1 MKIGKAVVKCRFVIL
16 ALSLLLLVPS
26 VIGFMNTR
34 VNYDMLVYLPEEIE
48 TMKGQKILEEDFGT
62 GAICML
68 LAENMENKDVSAL
81 KEQIEQVPH
90 VNGVLWYDSVMDISV
105 PMKLLPKKLYET
117 FVKGDATLMAIT
129 FDTTTS
135 ADETMD
141 AVEAIRALLGEN
153 CYLQGTSAVV
163 TDTKNLTQH
172 EEPIYVALAVALA
185 LVVSM
190 LAMDSWI
197 IPVFFLLSIGA
208 AILYNMGSNIFIGEI
223 SYVTKAVAAVLQLG
237 VTMDYSIFLWHSY
250 CENKTKY
257 DSNKDAMAAAIDA
270 TLQSVIGSSITTIAG
285 FAALCFMSFTFGRD
299 VGVVMM
305 KGVLFGVIVCVTLLP
320 SMILIF
326 DRFIVKTLHKPLL
339 PHFPKLPAFVAK
351 HYRLILILFALIW
364 IPAIYGYTRTDVYY
378 NLDKSLPRNLPSLVA
393 SDELDEKF
401 NMNNTMMILMD
412 ANLETKDVQSMI
424 EEIKATKGVDQVIG
438 IDAFAGAGIPR
449 EMLPSELTG
458 KLTTDQYSLMLLTS
472 EYKPA
477 TDEINAQID
486 TLNAIIDKYDTS
498 AMLIG
503 DAACIKDLITI
514 SNHDFNVVNWVS
526 IGMIFLIILFVFG
539 SVSLPVLLVLVIEFA
554 IFINMA
560 IPFYTGT
567 SLPFVASIIIGTVQ
581 LGSTVD
587 YAILMTS
594 RYKTERAAGKDKE
607 EAVRIAHGTSIPS
620 IMVSGL
626 TFFAAT
632 FGVGLYSNI
641 DIVSSIC
648 TLMARGALISTVT
661 VILVLPAVFMLCDG
675 LIIRTSRGFRPVGE
689 SAGERSGKHGLHLRK
704 KTA

>member
-1 MKIGKAVVKCRFVIL
+1 MLFGKAVVKSRYVIL
-16 ALSLLLLVPS
+16 ALALLLLIPA
-26 VIGFMNTR
+26 VIGYRNTR

-81 KEQIEQVPH
+81 KKQIEQVPH
-90 VNGVLWYDSVMDISV
+90 VNNVLWYDSVMDISV

-117 FVKGDATLMAIT
+117 FVSGDATLMAIT

-141 AVEAIRALLGEN
+141 AVEAIRALCGEN
-153 CYLQGTSAVV
+153 CFLQGTSAVV
-163 TDTKNLTQH
+163 TDTKNLTEH

-185 LVVSM
+185 LAVSM

-208 AILYNMGSNIFIGEI
+208 AILYNMGTNIFLGQI

-257 DSNKDAMAAAIDA
+257 DGNNEAMANAIDA
-270 TLQSVIGSSITTIAG
+270 TLQSVVGSSITTIAG

-305 KGVLFGVIVCVTLLP
+305 KGVAFGVIVCVTLLP
-320 SMILIF
+320 SMILVF
-326 DRFIVKTLHKPLL
+326 DRFIAKTLHKPLL
-339 PHFPKLPAFVAK
+339 PHFRKLPDFVAK
-351 HYRLILILFALIW
+351 HYRIILILFALIW
-364 IPAIYGYTRTDVYY
+364 IPAIYGYMRTDVYY
-378 NLDKSLPRNLPSLVA
+378 NLDKSLPRDLPSLIA
-393 SDELDEKF
+393 SDKVDEDF

-412 ANLETKDVQSMI
+412 AKLETKDVQSMI
-424 EEIKATKGVDQVIG
+424 EEIRATEGVEQVIG

-458 KLTTDQYSLMLLTS
+458 KLTTDKYALMLLTS

-486 TLNAIIDKYDTS
+486 TLNAVIDKYDTS

-526 IGMIFLIILFVFG
+526 IGMIFMIILFVFG

-560 IPFYTGT
+560 IPYYTGT

-594 RYKTERAAGKDKE
+594 RYKAERAAGKEKE

-632 FGVGLYSNI
+632 FGVGVYSNI
-641 DIVSSIC
+641 DIVSSLC

-661 VILVLPAVFMLCDG
+661 VIMVLPAVFMLCDG
-675 LIIRTSRGFRPVGE
+675 VITHTSRGFAGAGA
-689 SAGERSGKHGLHLRK
+689 AGEKHHLRWRK
-704 KTA
+704 RSEGTV